1 MSQNE
6 HETGHESSIKTPKQ
20 LITVVAL
27 AFLVPILI
35 IVLLSQFV
43 ANIRSVDK
51 DSPAM
56 TPDAV
61 AKRLKPVSD
70 VAFADAGGGAA
81 KEPRSGEEIYK
92 SVCTACHS
100 SGAAGAPK
108 FGDKSD
114 WAPRLKQGQKVLL
127 DMAIKGKGAMPPRGG
142 GSELSDLEVERA
154 VIYMANQAGAK
165 FKESAA
171 PAPEKAAA
179 PASEKAVAPA
189 PEKAV
194 APAPEKAAAPAP
206 EKAAAGASAA
216 GKIVD
221 GKQVFDATCVVC
233 HGSGVAGAPKAGDK
247 AAWAP
252 RLKTGMNALYASALK
267 GKGAMPPKG
276 GNNALA
282 DADVKAAVDYL
293 TGLAK

>member
-6 HETGHESSIKTPKQ
+6 PETGHESPIKTPKQ

-171 PAPEKAAA
+171 PA
-179 PASEKAVAPA
+179 S
-189 PEKAV
+189 
-194 APAPEKAAAPAP
+194 EKAAAPAP